1 MVFRSILQKTGFA
14 PGDIVEA
21 ADRQSTFA
29 ALREPAGAVDLAV
42 VDWDLADLDGLALA
56 RYIRTSG
63 LAAKVRVLF
72 CIKPEHREKASEAA
86 ALGPYDWIERPF
98 TDEAFRAKIRALNG
112 GPEKRKVD
120 DSAKQLPAA
129 TSGKNAEFALPFL
142 LQLPSNLID
151 DLLKHCTRRR
161 AAAGTVLLQPGERVE
176 ALHVVTRGEIEI
188 LERTAGGPPRLS
200 GEGDPFG
207 ELAFLTAQPSSQTV
221 RARTEV
227 ELAMVSK
234 AALADVLRRQPR
246 LADHLSAL
254 LGRHS
259 KALTARATTL
269 AHSDFKGTMDTMS
282 FADLVQLLG
291 STRKTGV
298 LGFRDGARSG
308 AIYLEKGEA
317 VHAWTD
323 ELKGEDAFYALA
335 GWKLARFAFTSIQRQ
350 EPRTLRIATMT
361 LLMEAMRRLDGDS
374 RETTASPPPQTGER

>member
-1 MVFRSILQKTGFA
+1 
-14 PGDIVEA
+14 
-21 ADRQSTFA
+21 
-29 ALREPAGAVDLAV
+29 
-42 VDWDLADLDGLALA
+42 
-56 RYIRTSG
+56 
-63 LAAKVRVLF
+63 
-72 CIKPEHREKASEAA
+72 
-86 ALGPYDWIERPF
+86 
-98 TDEAFRAKIRALNG
+98 
-112 GPEKRKVD
+112 
-120 DSAKQLPAA
+120 
-129 TSGKNAEFALPFL
+129 
-142 LQLPSNLID
+142 
-151 DLLKHCTRRR
+151 
-161 AAAGTVLLQPGERVE
+161 VE

-207 ELAFLTAQPSSQTV
+207 ELAFLTAQPSTQTV

-308 AIYLEKGEA
+308 AIYLESGEA

-323 ELKGEDAFYALA
+323 DLKGEDAFYALA
-335 GWKLARFAFTSIQRQ
+335 GWRLARFAFTSIQRQ

-374 RETTASPPPQTGER
+374 RETAPPPEAEER